1 MKKLLIASTAL
12 VAAAGMASADIT
24 ITGSANAGYYSGL
37 GMKDGLA
44 KTTTGTKSVGLVT
57 IKNSTGVVTEHADDI
72 GSHYIKGTNRILA
85 GTDGRDAGAAAKN
98 ETKTSAGIYSN
109 AGIVATMTGA
119 ADNGITFSASVDAEA
134 GTEIDTGDFEYDGAA
149 SGAFGL
155 GAVSVTGGFG
165 TLTFDDAG
173 IDNLYDD
180 DLTAADVSYATSVGG
195 VSLTVAMD
203 ATNAASDKTS
213 ASAGYS
219 TGAMSFTLATSD
231 STAGTSSS
239 LSVAYTVSDAITVTG
254 KTDQAAGKESV
265 QTVTVATAI
274 NGITVTASS
283 ANDSTYDVD
292 LGYTLSGVA
301 LTYGT
306 DETDGWDATASYAL
320 GGGATVKAGFNNE
333 DSAYA
338 GVSFAF

>member
-1 MKKLLIASTAL
+1 MKKILIATTAL
-12 VAAAGMASADIT
+12 VATAGMASADIT

-37 GMKDGLA
+37 DKKDGLG
-44 KTTTGTKSVGLVT
+44 KTVAATKSASLVSADANGALT
-57 IKNSTGVVTEHADDI
+57 AHANAAGVQLPSGSTVH
-72 GSHYIKGTNRILA
+72 S
-85 GTDGRDAGAAAKN
+85 GTDGRAAGSAAVAN
-98 ETKTSAGIYSN
+98 TFTKAGIYSN
-109 AGIVATMTGA
+109 AGVVITMTGA
-119 ADNGITFSASVDAEA
+119 TDDGSLSWSTSVDAEA
-134 GTEIDTGDFEYDGAA
+134 GTEIDQGDFELDGAA

-155 GAVSVTGGFG
+155 GAVSVTGSFG
-165 TLTFDDAG
+165 TLTFDNGG

-180 DLTAADVSYATSVGG
+180 DLTAADAKYSTTVGG

-203 ATNAASDKTS
+203 ADNASSDKTS
-213 ASAGYS
+213 MSAGYTS
-219 TGAMSFTLATSD
+219 GAMAFTLTSSD
-231 STAGTSSS
+231 STAGTSAA

-254 KTDQAAGKESV
+254 TTDQAAGKESV
-265 QTVTVATAI
+265 QTVKVATAI

-306 DETDGWDATASYAL
+306 DETDGWDATASYTL
-320 GGGATVKAGFNNE
+320 GGGASLKAGVNNE